1 MRTPAGKECK
11 HFYGDYY
18 RGREREECRLLMKST
33 PPQIW
38 KPRLCAACPAP
49 GILQANACEH
59 LQLEGKIQRP
69 FLILPLQVKITAHCT
84 KSHQEVPEPHIGCGS
99 CHTLPSI
106 FTGEAHDPDAAD

>member
-33 PPQIW
+33 PPQNW
-38 KPRLCAACPAP
+38 TPKLCFKCPMP
-49 GILQANACEH
+49 GIQQANACEFM
-59 LQLEGKIQRP
+59 QLNARVQRL
-69 FLILPLQVKITAHCT
+69 FFILPPEVIVTAHCT

-99 CHTLPSI
+99 CHTLPPI